1 MTLSNIAA
9 FRKRHGLEPQTADR
23 KINRG
28 DGASGS
34 GSAGSFPIGVSIM
47 GHPRHGSEPSKKLD
61 GVVECVRKALPLADF
76 IEINESCPNVAHGGG
91 SKAGNAAGRRVAGW
105 CRSEARIKQGAGKAA
120 KQSTTCKRKR
130 SEALPTH

>member
-91 SKAGNAAGRRVAGW
+91 SKAGNAELGARLGAVVKARDAELKRTGRRVPLLVKLGDL
-105 CRSEARIKQGAGKAA
+105 GAP
-120 KQSTTCKRKR
+120 R
-130 SEALPTH
+130 P